1 MNPLLPEI
9 FKAMDPG
16 TIHPGVYN
24 HNYHYGLS
32 ILDFS
37 GHREDLLSP
46 GSIAAER
53 AFIHFRLYE

>member
-9 FKAMDPG
+9 FKAMDPSVC
-16 TIHPGVYN
+16 HPGVYN

-37 GHREDLLSP
+37 GRRDVILSP
-46 GSIAAER
+46 GSITVER